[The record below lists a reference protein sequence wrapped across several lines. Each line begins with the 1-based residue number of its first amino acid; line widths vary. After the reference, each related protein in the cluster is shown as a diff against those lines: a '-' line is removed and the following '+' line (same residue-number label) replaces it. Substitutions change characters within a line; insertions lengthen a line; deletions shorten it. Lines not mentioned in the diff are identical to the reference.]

1 MKRDLANFLIPNGQ
15 KILIFVLIVFILP
28 VPFLYREPLT
38 QLPGNTEW
46 VWKYERYESLFTDV
60 FGGYTSEL
68 DVFIGVV
75 VRDYVSNYLGTQLL
89 LLYYFA
95 ACAVHASF
103 ARFTQRKSAPQ

>member
-1 MKRDLANFLIPNGQ
+1 MKKSLVNLLTPNWQ
-15 KILIFVLIVFILP
+15 KILVFVLIAFIMP
-28 VPFLYREPLT
+28 VPFLLREPLT

-46 VWKYERYESLFTDV
+46 VWKYVRYESLFTDV

-68 DVFIGVV
+68 DVFIEVV

-95 ACAVHASF
+95 ACAVYESIIRF
-103 ARFTQRKSAPQ
+103 AQRSTPQ